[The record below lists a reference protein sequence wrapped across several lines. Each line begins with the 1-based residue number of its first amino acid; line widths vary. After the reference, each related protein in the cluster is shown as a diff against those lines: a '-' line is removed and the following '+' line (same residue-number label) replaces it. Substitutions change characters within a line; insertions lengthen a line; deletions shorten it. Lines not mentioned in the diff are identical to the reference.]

1 MKKGF
6 TLVELIV
13 VLSLIL
19 IISSFSFISL
29 KSFLETK
36 NKIKTKEFLY
46 EIEDMITY
54 GRSYCINNNIS
65 GRFVIVE
72 NKNTQELIFEIG
84 KGVIRKVEYDKTLE
98 IVYEKK
104 KVYPLSIVI
113 NIQSNGSITSNTI
126 YLKNKNNEKYK
137 ISITPITFLISIVK
151 E

>member
-19 IISSFSFISL
+19 IISSFSFVSL
-29 KSFLETK
+29 NNFFKTK
-36 NKIKTKEFLY
+36 NNIKTKEFLY
-46 EIEDMITY
+46 EIEDMISY

-65 GRFVIVE
+65 GRFIMIE

-84 KGVIRKVEYDKTLE
+84 KGTIRKAEYDKTLE
-98 IVYEKK
+98 IYEKN

-113 NIQSNGSITSNTI
+113 NIESNGSITSKTI
-126 YLKNKNNEKYK
+126 YLINKNNEKYK
-137 ISITPITFLISIVK
+137 ISITPITFLINIVK

>member
-54 GRSYCINNNIS
+54 GRSYCINNNINFN
-65 GRFVIVE
+65 GEKVYLVIDGIVVKAF
-72 NKNTQELIFEIG
+72 NLDKNDKNIELLKNNLFYGNDIYL
-84 KGVIRKVEYDKTLE
+84 VTLE
-98 IVYEKK
+98 LDNGAIIEISLREYLLGAIATNMIPNI
-104 KVYPLSIVI
+104 PL
-113 NIQSNGSITSNTI
+113 
-126 YLKNKNNEKYK
+126 
-137 ISITPITFLISIVK
+137 
-151 E
+151 

>member
-13 VLSLIL
+13 TLSIIL
-19 IISSFSFISL
+19 VISSFSVMSL
-29 KSFLETK
+29 NSFLETK

-46 EIEDMITY
+46 EIEDMISY

-72 NKNTQELIFEIG
+72 NENTQELIFEIG
-84 KGVIRKVEYDKTLE
+84 KGIIRKVEYDKTLE
-98 IVYEKK
+98 VYEKN

-113 NIQSNGSITSNTI
+113 NIESDGSITSKTI
-126 YLKNKNNEKYK
+126 YLRNKNNEKYK
-137 ISITPITFLISIVK
+137 ISITPITFLINIVK

>member
-46 EIEDMITY
+46 EIEDMISY

-65 GRFVIVE
+65 GRFVMVE
-72 NKNTQELIFEIG
+72 NENTQELIFEIG

-98 IVYEKK
+98 VYEKN

-113 NIQSNGSITSNTI
+113 NIESDGSITSKTI
-126 YLKNKNNEKYK
+126 YLRNKNNEKYK
-137 ISITPITFLISIVK
+137 ISITPITFLINIVK

>member
-46 EIEDMITY
+46 EIEDMISY

-65 GRFVIVE
+65 GSFVMVE
-72 NKNTQELIFEIG
+72 NENTQELIFKIEND
-84 KGVIRKVEYDKTLE
+84 VIRKEKYDKTLE
-98 IVYEKK
+98 IYEKN
-104 KVYPLSIVI
+104 KVYPLSTVI
-113 NIQSNGSITSNTI
+113 NIESDGTITSKTI

-137 ISITPITFLISIVK
+137 ISITPITFLINISK

>member
-46 EIEDMITY
+46 EIEDMISY

-65 GRFVIVE
+65 GRFVMVE
-72 NKNTQELIFEIG
+72 NENTQKLIFEIG
-84 KGVIRKVEYDKTLE
+84 KDIIRKAEYDKILE
-98 IVYEKK
+98 VYEKN

-113 NIQSNGSITSNTI
+113 NIESDGSITSKTI
-126 YLKNKNNEKYK
+126 YLRNKNNEKYK
-137 ISITPITFLISIVK
+137 ISITPITFLINIVK

>member
-46 EIEDMITY
+46 EIEDMISY

-65 GRFVIVE
+65 GRFVMVE
-72 NKNTQELIFEIG
+72 NENTQELIFEIG

-98 IVYEKK
+98 VYKK
-104 KVYPLSIVI
+104 NKVYPLSIVI
-113 NIQSNGSITSNTI
+113 NIESDGSITSKTI
-126 YLKNKNNEKYK
+126 YLRNKNNEKYK
-137 ISITPITFLISIVK
+137 ISITPITFLINIVK

>member
-46 EIEDMITY
+46 EIEDMISY

-72 NKNTQELIFEIG
+72 NENTQELIFEIG
-84 KGVIRKVEYDKTLE
+84 KGVIRKAEYDKTLE
-98 IVYEKK
+98 VYEKN
-104 KVYPLSIVI
+104 KVYPLSTAI
-113 NIQSNGSITSNTI
+113 NIESDGSITSKTI
-126 YLKNKNNEKYK
+126 YLRNKNNEKYK
-137 ISITPITFLISIVK
+137 ISITPITFLINIVK

>member
-19 IISSFSFISL
+19 IISSFSFVSL
-29 KSFLETK
+29 NSFLETK
-36 NKIKTKEFLY
+36 NNIKTKEFLY
-46 EIEDMITY
+46 EVEDMLTY
-54 GRSYCINNNIS
+54 GRSYCMNNDIS
-65 GRFVIVE
+65 GRFNMIE

-98 IVYEKK
+98 VYEKN

-113 NIQSNGSITSNTI
+113 NIESNGSIKSKTI
-126 YLKNKNNEKYK
+126 YLINKNNEKYK
-137 ISITPITFLISIVK
+137 ISITPITFLINIVK